1 MCIYIYIFLNQIYF
15 SRELIF
21 EFGEFLNVCQT
32 LHFHKRLSQYS
43 LSEFGV
49 WRSTSEKTGDGNK
62 RGGEASLI
70 HSELVP
76 QLPVLG

>member
-1 MCIYIYIFLNQIYF
+1 MLAIRAIRVHNPYLVKKLYIYKYRCVYIYIFFLNQIYF

-49 WRSTSEKTGDGNK
+49 
-62 RGGEASLI
+62 
-70 HSELVP
+70 
-76 QLPVLG
+76 